1 MPESTSGSWRGCLC
15 WFTSPTI
22 CYPLHS
28 VGQEVQ
34 ASLSISTLALGAI
47 CFVLS
52 NVVVHESRRVTLGF
66 YEAYKKAARAV
77 RRKRG
82 VRRSARGNA

>member
-1 MPESTSGSWRGCLC
+1 
-15 WFTSPTI
+15 
-22 CYPLHS
+22 
-28 VGQEVQ
+28 
-34 ASLSISTLALGAI
+34 LSISTLALGAI